1 MKKMFLLFSHNLSQN
16 QINDAINDF
25 NIEEFVSL
33 PKNLQDLWS
42 DVPTQLENLKDYL
55 LPIKKFLVENSDFE
69 DVVLIQ
75 GDFGAVYHIVNF
87 VKDLGLL
94 AIYATTSREVEE
106 FQENGKN
113 IKKSIF
119 EHRRFRKYE

>member
-55 LPIKKFLVENSDFE
+55 LPIKKFLVENSDFK

-87 VKDLGLL
+87 VKDLNLL